1 MCAAASHFWMTHRS
15 LFAIVLLAAPAAAE
29 ADPEAA
35 AEALFRSGREA
46 AADGDHAQACQRFRE
61 SQRLQPAAG
70 TVLNLAIC
78 EEQLGQLVEAWQH
91 YHAALDS
98 LPAGDSRREIAR
110 ARLAKLDAR
119 LPRFVVQKTASAPP
133 RTRVRLGRVVFNENS
148 FGVPI
153 PVNPGT
159 HAWVVSSPGRA
170 GRTYTR
176 KVEEGERLTLRVE
189 PGAPLPEP
197 NGERAGAPARSGSK
211 LLGYSLI
218 GVGAASLAV
227 SGVTALMA
235 LDRGRTVDDECSGR
249 DCTRE
254 GLRAADQGGT
264 LVTWCTVS
272 FVFGVLGA
280 GSGTYLVLSGSSAS
294 SAGYASARFQLP

>member
-1 MCAAASHFWMTHRS
+1 MTRPS
-15 LFAIVLLAAPAAAE
+15 LIAIVLMGVSPAAAE

-35 AEALFRSGREA
+35 AEALFRSGRQA

-78 EEQLGQLVEAWQH
+78 EEQLEQLVEAWQH

-98 LPAGDSRREIAR
+98 LPDGDTRRDIAR
-110 ARLAKLDAR
+110 ARLSKLDAR
-119 LPRFVVQKTASAPP
+119 LPRFVVQKTAGAPP
-133 RTRVRLGRVVFNENS
+133 RTRVRLGRVVFNETS

-159 HAWVVSSPGRA
+159 HSWVVSSPGHG

-176 KVEEGERLTLRVE
+176 TVEEGERLILRVE
-189 PGAPLPEP
+189 PGAKLREP
-197 NGERAGAPARSGSK
+197 NGERAGAPAQSGSTW
-211 LLGYSLI
+211 LGYSLL

-235 LDRGRTVDDECSGR
+235 LDRGRTVDDECRGR

-272 FVFGVLGA
+272 FVFGLLGA
-280 GSGTYLVLSGSSAS
+280 GSGTYLLLSGSSAS
-294 SAGYASARFQLP
+294 SAAQVSARVQLP